1 MATEFLKSYRRK
13 YNHEVGNLCSW
24 KIRVLPYGAL
34 VVDKPIDNFTLVE
47 LGFDENGERICK
59 QLSDVKRKGYLIASP
74 ERRYLE
80 SESMTSFF
88 NDVEER
94 VRIVFLDEGIRFDT
108 SAFELNEGVK
118 ELKNG
123 LVAHFDPTKKK
134 FIISNGTSAHA
145 DYTTARDKFW
155 VVSDEDNM
163 EYLCGKE
170 TVRLE
175 VMA

>member
-1 MATEFLKSYRRK
+1 MATEFLKSYGKK

-24 KIRVLPYGAL
+24 KLRVLPYGAL
-34 VVDKPIDNFTLVE
+34 VEEEPIDNFTLVE
-47 LGFDENGERICK
+47 LGFNKDGERICK
-59 QLSDVKRKGYLIASP
+59 QLSDVKNKGYLIASP

-88 NDVEER
+88 NDVGER
-94 VRIVFLDEGIRFDT
+94 ARIVILDEMLRFDT
-108 SAFELNEGVK
+108 SAFELNSGVT
-118 ELKNG
+118 EIKNG

-134 FIISNGTSAHA
+134 FIISDSASAHE
-145 DYTTARDKFW
+145 DYANARDKFL
-155 VVSDEDNM
+155 VVSSEDDM